1 MPHPTTT
8 SQELEM
14 NKLAMIT
21 MSVAVLASTSVFS
34 NAFAQ
39 EKTRAE
45 VRQELIQAE
54 NDGSRFVTDTS
65 YPEVN
70 PIFAQQVA
78 QFKQQNNSGVG
89 SGMSGSSASGQR
101 VPMNHKA
108 SGAACVGPVDFCT
121 PFFGS

>member
-1 MPHPTTT
+1 MKKIA
-8 SQELEM
+8 L
-14 NKLAMIT
+14 LT

-45 VRQELIQAE
+45 VRQELVQAE
-54 NDGSRFVTDTS
+54 NNGLRFVTDTS

-70 PIFAQQVA
+70 PIFAQQA
-78 QFKQQNNSGVG
+78 ARLKQQSDTGVG
-89 SGMSGSSASGQR
+89 AAMSGTSG
-101 VPMNHKA
+101 
-108 SGAACVGPVDFCT
+108 SGGRAAMPGKIGGESCVGPVSFCT